1 MTDTP
6 KPTVKKTKPVIE
18 EVVEA
23 TPETPVEVVEAP
35 VAEVIPE
42 AIPEPTPVIVE
53 EPKKVP
59 FVGDERKFH
68 GAQYGQSMNSRLI

>member
-6 KPTVKKTKPVIE
+6 KPTVKKAKPVVE

-23 TPETPVEVVEAP
+23 TPETPVEVVEVP

-42 AIPEPTPVIVE
+42 PTPVVVE